1 VGRAY
6 DGREVQ
12 EDRRLQSVKKV
23 ISWAALFVLDTT
35 FKAASIIFF
44 YLLFSAVLGGF
55 KT

>member
-1 VGRAY
+1 MGRAY

-12 EDRRLQSVKKV
+12 ENRRLQSVKKLT
-23 ISWAALFVLDTT
+23 SWAALFVLDTT

-44 YLLFSAVLGGF
+44 YLVISAVCGVF

>member
-1 VGRAY
+1 MGRAY

-12 EDRRLQSVKKV
+12 KDRRLQPVKSV
-23 ISWAALFVLDTT
+23 ISWAVLFVLDTT

-44 YLLFSAVLGGF
+44 YLLISALVGGF